1 MFKKNIFIL
10 FLFVFAIFIFAGCAN
25 VNNNNIQTGNDISR
39 PTQTTVSSTNVVGE
53 NGGEIN
59 ASDKIKLTIPQG
71 ALNKDTNIEIT
82 YNQNNTDKSLNSL
95 GEIEFGP
102 SGTKFDKPVEVKM
115 KLNNETL
122 NNELSVFYYDES
134 NNRWEYVSEGNIKD
148 GYVTFNINHFSK
160 YQVVDIT
167 PEMLNRYVTIVKQA
181 KANNKNDAWITETYY
196 DYLKNELHLLDY
208 YQEYDGL
215 YYEACGLFIS
225 GSYQIDG
232 NSGDPNELVKRYGES
247 NKVGNTYGVSK
258 IAGETVSYDEYKNN
272 TENKELI
279 DISITID
286 YKMIKPNITLS
297 ATKTSLDVGESA
309 TVNVYC
315 HYVNNN
321 NYFYKDFELPYY
333 NLSITKDGNNLSLD
347 KNKLVTGENGK
358 DSFNVTCM
366 DDKKETVTVTFNV
379 SGDFGTNS
387 SSSIT
392 FNEEGDYE
400 ITGHIVESLYFEYDD
415 PYAKEDGGILVQT
428 GKLKVD
434 VEYDIEGSFDE
445 ENGAIKGSVNIK
457 NAKINVSNTLL
468 HYYAID
474 DGIRED
480 GYWALFDTNNN
491 YTSYNISYNI
501 EGTASNNICQL
512 KTSSTDKMVSVLGQ
526 WYWKATADGRT
537 ETVGLTDF
545 TMTVNTVENLLLPF
559 ELTEGENTYTNNKLV
574 DKVNYNYEGQ
584 GVDIHDITEY
594 LGWELIIV
602 SNSLVESTTQTIT
615 ITKK

>member
-1 MFKKNIFIL
+1 MIKKNIFIL
-10 FLFVFAIFIFAGCAN
+10 FLFVFAIFIFTGCSN
-25 VNNNNIQTGNDISR
+25 VNNNNTQTGNDISR
-39 PTQTTVSSTNVVGE
+39 PAETTVSSSNVVGE

-59 ASDKIKLTIPQG
+59 ASDKIKLNIPQG
-71 ALNKDTNIEIT
+71 ALNKETNIEIT
-82 YNQNNTDKSLNSL
+82 YNPNNTDKSLNSL

-167 PEMLNRYVTIVKQA
+167 PAMLNRYVTIVKQA

-247 NKVGNTYGVSK
+247 NKVGDTYGVSK
-258 IAGETVSYDEYKNN
+258 IAGETVSYDEYKKNK
-272 TENKELI
+272 ENKESI

-297 ATKTSLDVGESA
+297 ATKTTLDVGESA

-315 HYVNNN
+315 HYLNNN
-321 NYFYKDFELPYY
+321 NYFYKDFELPNYK
-333 NLSITKDGNNLSLD
+333 LSVDTLNNNLAID
-347 KNKLVTGENGK
+347 KKNLITN
-358 DSFNVTCM
+358 DSGNSSFKVTCM
-366 DDKKETVTVTFNV
+366 DDKKEIVTVIFEV
-379 SGDFGTNS
+379 SGDFGAYS

-392 FNEEGDYE
+392 FNDEGDYE
-400 ITGHIVESLYFEYDD
+400 ITGHIVESLYFEYED
-415 PYAKEDGGILVQT
+415 PDAKEEGALLAQI

-480 GYWALFDTNNN
+480 GYLAVFETNNN

-512 KTSSTDKMVSVLGQ
+512 KTSSTDKIVSVPGQ
-526 WYWKATADGRT
+526 WYWKATAAGKT
-537 ETVGLTDF
+537 ETIGLTDF

-559 ELTEGENTYTNNKLV
+559 ELTEGENIYTNNKLL
-574 DKVNYNYEGQ
+574 DTVNYNYEGQ
-584 GVDIHDITEY
+584 GVDIHTAVY
-594 LGWELIIV
+594 TVIV
-602 SNSLVESTTQTIT
+602 QNSLVESTTQTIT

>member
-1 MFKKNIFIL
+1 MIKKNIFIL
-10 FLFVFAIFIFAGCAN
+10 FLFVFAVFVFSGCSN
-25 VNNNNIQTGNDISR
+25 VNDNNIQTGNDISR
-39 PTQTTVSSTNVVGE
+39 PIETTVSSTNVVGE

-82 YNQNNTDKSLNSL
+82 YNPNNTDKSLNSL

-167 PEMLNRYVTIVKQA
+167 PAMLNKYVTIVKQA
-181 KANNKNDAWITETYY
+181 KANNNKNDAWITETYY

-232 NSGDPNELVKRYGES
+232 NSGDSNELVKRYGES
-247 NKVGNTYGVSK
+247 NKVGDTYGISK

-315 HYVNNN
+315 HYLNNN

-366 DDKKETVTVTFNV
+366 DDKKETATVTFNV

-400 ITGHIVESLYFEYDD
+400 ISGHIKESISFEYDFPD
-415 PYAKEDGGILVQT
+415 AKEDGGILAQM

-434 VEYDIEGSFDE
+434 VEYDIEGILDE
-445 ENGAIKGSVNIK
+445 DNGNIKGTISIK
-457 NAKINVSNTLL
+457 NAKINVSNTFL
-468 HYYAID
+468 HYYGYE
-474 DGIRED
+474 DGERFD
-480 GYWALFDTNNN
+480 GYWAVFETDNN

-512 KTSSTDKMVSVLGQ
+512 KTSSTDKIVSVL
-526 WYWKATADGRT
+526 
-537 ETVGLTDF
+537 
-545 TMTVNTVENLLLPF
+545 
-559 ELTEGENTYTNNKLV
+559 
-574 DKVNYNYEGQ
+574 
-584 GVDIHDITEY
+584 
-594 LGWELIIV
+594 
-602 SNSLVESTTQTIT
+602 
-615 ITKK
+615 

>member
-1 MFKKNIFIL
+1 M
-10 FLFVFAIFIFAGCAN
+10 
-25 VNNNNIQTGNDISR
+25 
-39 PTQTTVSSTNVVGE
+39 
-53 NGGEIN
+53 
-59 ASDKIKLTIPQG
+59 
-71 ALNKDTNIEIT
+71 IT
-82 YNQNNTDKSLNSL
+82 D
-95 GEIEFGP
+95 
-102 SGTKFDKPVEVKM
+102 
-115 KLNNETL
+115 
-122 NNELSVFYYDES
+122 
-134 NNRWEYVSEGNIKD
+134 
-148 GYVTFNINHFSK
+148 
-160 YQVVDIT
+160 
-167 PEMLNRYVTIVKQA
+167 
-181 KANNKNDAWITETYY
+181 
-196 DYLKNELHLLDY
+196 
-208 YQEYDGL
+208 
-215 YYEACGLFIS
+215 
-225 GSYQIDG
+225 
-232 NSGDPNELVKRYGES
+232 
-247 NKVGNTYGVSK
+247 
-258 IAGETVSYDEYKNN
+258 
-272 TENKELI
+272 KELI

-297 ATKTSLDVGESA
+297 STKTSLNVGESV

-333 NLSITKDGNNLSLD
+333 DLSITKDGNNLALD

-366 DDKKETVTVTFNV
+366 DDKKETVTVTFNA

-392 FNEEGDYE
+392 FNEEGEYQ
-400 ITGHIVESLYFEYDD
+400 ITGHIKESISFEYDFPD
-415 PYAKEDGGILVQT
+415 VKNDGGILAQI

-457 NAKINVSNTLL
+457 NAKINVNNTFL

-480 GYWALFDTNNN
+480 GYLAVFATDND

-512 KTSSTDKMVSVLGQ
+512 KTSSTNKMVSVLGK
-526 WYWKATADGRT
+526 WYYKGTANGRT
-537 ETVGLTDF
+537 ETIGLTYF
-545 TMTVNTVENLLLPF
+545 TMTVNTVENILLPF
-559 ELTEGENTYTNNKLV
+559 NLTEGENTYTNNKLV

-584 GVDIHDITEY
+584 GVDIHYIAEY
-594 LGWELIIV
+594 LGMDM
-602 SNSLVESTTQTIT
+602 LVDLSTLTESTTQTIT

>member
-1 MFKKNIFIL
+1 MLKKNIFIL
-10 FLFVFAIFIFAGCAN
+10 FLFVFTIFIFAGCAN
-25 VNNNNIQTGNDISR
+25 VDNNSQTENGISR

-59 ASDKIKLTIPQG
+59 ASDKIKLNIPQG

-82 YNQNNTDKSLNSL
+82 YNPNTIDKSLNSL

-115 KLNNETL
+115 KLNKETL
-122 NNELSVFYYDES
+122 NNELSVFYYDKS
-134 NNRWEYVSEGNIKD
+134 NNKWEYVSEGNIKD

-181 KANNKNDAWITETYY
+181 KTNNKNDAWITATYY

-208 YQEYDGL
+208 YQKYDGL

-232 NSGDPNELVKRYGES
+232 NSGDSNELIKRYGES
-247 NKVGNTYGVSK
+247 NKVGDTYGLSK

-272 TENKELI
+272 KENKELI

-297 ATKTSLDVGESA
+297 ATKTSLNVGESA
-309 TVNVYC
+309 TVNVYT

-358 DSFNVTCM
+358 GSFNVTCM

-392 FNEEGDYE
+392 FNDEGDYE
-400 ITGHIVESLYFEYDD
+400 ISGHVVEELKIEYYVPVPSTSFTKVSNGTFNVKIEYSIEGYLNSNGNNYSGEINIVNASAEASSNKNLFNMTKASGTAYYNFVNKVNSIT
-415 PYAKEDGGILVQT
+415 PYNQT
-428 GKLKVD
+428 LKVTGS
-434 VEYDIEGSFDE
+434 YDNDKFIINSSDIKNIIIISVTGESNSTIEGMSFTE
-445 ENGAIKGSVNIK
+445 PSTTKITVNNK
-457 NAKINVSNTLL
+457 SNLLEFTLVEGTNSYNYSKINDDFKYESN
-468 HYYAID
+468 YMDQI
-474 DGIRED
+474 G
-480 GYWALFDTNNN
+480 FDFDCWN
-491 YTSYNISYNI
+491 
-501 EGTASNNICQL
+501 
-512 KTSSTDKMVSVLGQ
+512 
-526 WYWKATADGRT
+526 
-537 ETVGLTDF
+537 
-545 TMTVNTVENLLLPF
+545 
-559 ELTEGENTYTNNKLV
+559 
-574 DKVNYNYEGQ
+574 
-584 GVDIHDITEY
+584 ITE
-594 LGWELIIV
+594 V
-602 SNSLVESTTQTIT
+602 SHIESTTQTIT